1 MATVSDMLRTK
12 GHDIWSVSPDD
23 SVYDALK
30 LMAEKNIGAVL
41 VKDAGDLVGI
51 LSERD
56 YARKVVLQGKT
67 ATDTPA
73 REIMTES
80 VICVPPEE
88 TAEEC
93 MALMTEKKVR
103 HLPVLEDEQ
112 LIGVISIGDVV
123 KAIIPEQEFI
133 IEQLEHYVRGTPY
146 VGPAPC
152 DSD

>member
-41 VKDAGDLVGI
+41 VKDAGNLVGI